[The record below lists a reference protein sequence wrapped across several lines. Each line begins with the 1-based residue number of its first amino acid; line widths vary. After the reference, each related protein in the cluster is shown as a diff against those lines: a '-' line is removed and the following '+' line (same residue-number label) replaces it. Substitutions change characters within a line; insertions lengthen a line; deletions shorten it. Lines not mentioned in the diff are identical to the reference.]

1 MGRDLCDGFYF
12 PFEFP
17 VSSGYCGRRKGKTM
31 NGPAFRKSVL
41 PAVVLAGISSVT
53 AQIAFAREVIN
64 VFSGN
69 EVVLGVVFSLW
80 LLLAGAGAWLCRFVH
95 SAAAA
100 RFLFLSSLWGMAFL
114 PIGQILFLRFL
125 KYGWFTRGVLPGPAD
140 LVLWSAL
147 IPLPYCIISGGI
159 LTLASLLLSEE
170 GEGAGGLGRVYVA
183 DSVGD
188 VLGGL
193 LFTFALIPFL
203 SNLHVL
209 YVSALLCLV
218 AFALPGSRG
227 KAGRHTRV
235 FLAAG
240 LLLLGLLVYLPLD
253 RTGLSW
259 LYPGQRLL
267 ASVESPYG
275 RVVAAGRHGQ
285 VSFFENGEF
294 LFSVPEVFSSEERV
308 HFALAQV
315 PKVEKVLLLSG
326 GLSGTLGEIE
336 KHQPSL
342 VDYVELDPAILSPE
356 LSRFGEPLPA
366 NVRVRP
372 GDGRVFVNGA
382 EDRYGAVL
390 MDLPD
395 PASLQINRFYT
406 VEFFR
411 EVRRILREDGV
422 FSFAVSG
429 GENFIGR
436 DQGRFLSS
444 LRNALGEVF
453 EHVLALPGERVVF
466 LASMGPLT
474 ADVAPLLEKKGV
486 SAVYVNDAW
495 LSGRLTEDRIAGLE
509 RELRGDEP
517 PNRDFHPAAF
527 QHRIRIWLSMFRER
541 YLAPLLLAALLS
553 ALYFLRLDLPGK
565 VIFTTGFA
573 AAAME
578 IVLLLSYQ
586 ILHGS
591 VYTGIGFLLAAFLSG
606 LALGGFLSGRFR
618 TPARATL
625 AALDG
630 AVVLFLLFYALVVR
644 FCPSLLSPAVF
655 ALLSVLMGGLAG
667 AEFPVAGRLTF
678 TSPEKTAG
686 SLYAADLLG
695 GSLGAFAAGLFLIP
709 RFGLAE
715 SCLFLSAK
723 GLLLLGFLVRK
734 KG

>member
-1 MGRDLCDGFYF
+1 M
-12 PFEFP
+12 
-17 VSSGYCGRRKGKTM
+17 T
-31 NGPAFRKSVL
+31 GPAFRKSIL

-80 LLLAGAGAWLCRFVH
+80 LLLAGLGAWLGRFVH
-95 SAAAA
+95 SLSVA

-114 PIGQILFLRFL
+114 PVGQILLLRFL
-125 KYGWFTRGVLPGPAD
+125 KYAWFARGVLPGPAD

-147 IPLPYCIISGGI
+147 LPLPFGILSGAV

-170 GEGAGGLGRVYVA
+170 EEGSRSLGRVYVA
-183 DSVGD
+183 DSMGD

-193 LFTFALIPFL
+193 LFTFVLIPFL

-209 YVSALLCLV
+209 YVSALLCLT
-218 AFALPGSRG
+218 AFALPGSWG
-227 KAGRHTRV
+227 KGGRPAPV
-235 FLAAG
+235 PLAAG
-240 LLLLGLLVYLPLD
+240 ALLLGLLVFLPLD

-267 ASVESPYG
+267 VSMETPYG
-275 RVVAAGRHGQ
+275 RVVAADRHGQ
-285 VSFFENGEF
+285 VSFFENGEL

-336 KHQPSL
+336 KHGPSL

-356 LSRFGEPLPA
+356 LSRFGEPPPA
-366 NVRVRP
+366 NVRVHP
-372 GDGRVFVNGA
+372 GDGRAFVEGA

-422 FSFAVSG
+422 FSFSVSG

-444 LRNALGEVF
+444 LRNALRGVF
-453 EHVLALPGERVVF
+453 GHVLAIPGERVVF
-466 LASMGPLT
+466 LAAMRPLS
-474 ADVAPLLEKKGV
+474 ADVGPLLEKKGV

-495 LSGRLTEDRIAGLE
+495 LSGRLTEDRVSGLE
-509 RELRGDEP
+509 RELRAAEP
-517 PNRDFHPAAF
+517 PNRDFYPAAF

-541 YLAPLLLAALLS
+541 YLAPLLLAVLFS
-553 ALYFLRLDLPGK
+553 AFYFLRLDLPGK
-565 VIFTTGFA
+565 VIFTTGFV

-578 IVLLLSYQ
+578 VVLLLSYQ

-606 LALGGFLSGRFR
+606 LALGAFLSGRFR
-618 TPARATL
+618 APTGATL

-630 AVVLFLLFYALVVR
+630 AVVLFLLFYAFLVR
-644 FCPSLLSPAVF
+644 FGPSLLSPAVF

-667 AEFPVAGRLTF
+667 AEFPVAGRLVF

-695 GSLGAFAAGLFLIP
+695 GSLGAFAAGLLLIP
-709 RFGLAE
+709 RFGLVEA
-715 SCLFLSAK
+715 CLLLSVK
-723 GLLLLGFLVRK
+723 GLLLFGFLVRK
-734 KG
+734 KR